1 MAWLFNQWRFRI
13 SMNKSKK
20 LKVSWTPNPLEESRT
35 IGYMEG
41 YSDGRLEIIKELVKY
56 GLLPKG
62 WKKIYN
68 KKTQQNYL
76 LK

>member
-1 MAWLFNQWRFRI
+1 
-13 SMNKSKK
+13 MNKQKK
-20 LKVSWTPNPLEESRT
+20 LKVVWHQNPLEESRT

-41 YSDGRLEIIKELVKY
+41 YSDGRLEIIKELLQYKM
-56 GLLPKG
+56 LPKG

-68 KKTQQNYL
+68 KKTKQNYL

>member
-1 MAWLFNQWRFRI
+1 MTKTAVKIDKNGV
-13 SMNKSKK
+13 KK
-20 LKVSWTPNPLEESRT
+20 LRISWTPNPLEESRT

-56 GLLPKG
+56 KLLSKG

>member
-1 MAWLFNQWRFRI
+1 M
-13 SMNKSKK
+13 KK
-20 LKVSWTPNPLEESRT
+20 LKVDWKQNPLEEART

-41 YSDGRLEIIKELVKY
+41 YSDGRLEIIRELAKFK
-56 GLLPKG
+56 LLLKG

-68 KKTQQNYL
+68 QKSESNYK

>member
-1 MAWLFNQWRFRI
+1 
-13 SMNKSKK
+13 MNKKK
-20 LKVSWTPNPLEESRT
+20 KNLKVKWKQTPLEEAKT

-41 YSDGRLEIIKELVKY
+41 YSDGRIDIVKEFLKY
-56 GLLPKG
+56 KLLPKG

-68 KKTQQNYL
+68 KKTKQNYL